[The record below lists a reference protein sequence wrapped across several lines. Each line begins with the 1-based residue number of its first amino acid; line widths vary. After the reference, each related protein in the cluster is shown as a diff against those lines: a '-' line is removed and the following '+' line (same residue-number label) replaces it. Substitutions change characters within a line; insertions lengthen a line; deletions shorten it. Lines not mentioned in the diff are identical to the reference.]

1 MKKIMVLIAFL
12 LSLISLLIS
21 AYAETE
27 YQKTIVLDAGHGGM
41 DGGASVGNIL
51 EADLTLQFVLK
62 MKEVF
67 EENDFKVILTRRD
80 KNDLC
85 ENEFVKK
92 EDMAK
97 RAAIIN
103 QSNAQLALSIHMN
116 KFSIQ
121 KYRGAQ
127 TFYSD
132 SHPHNLFLADT
143 LQNNLE
149 HYLKNTNRSIVKRDN
164 IYLLNHVVIPCCI
177 VECGFMSNP
186 EELALLKSDEY
197 QYQFAKAV
205 LIGVENYL
213 LLR

>member
-21 AYAETE
+21 VYAETE
-27 YQKTIVLDAGHGGM
+27 FQKTIVLDAGHGGM

-127 TFYSD
+127 AFYSD
-132 SHPHNLFLADT
+132 NHPHNLFLADT

-149 HYLKNTNRSIVKRDN
+149 HCLKNTHRSIVKRDN